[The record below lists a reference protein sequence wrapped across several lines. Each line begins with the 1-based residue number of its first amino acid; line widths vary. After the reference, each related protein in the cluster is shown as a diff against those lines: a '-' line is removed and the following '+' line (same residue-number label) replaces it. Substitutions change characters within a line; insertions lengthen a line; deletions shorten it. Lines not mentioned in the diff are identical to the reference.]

1 MSTWPHEN
9 LKNLEK
15 ARALLP
21 EKAVA
26 SEIKIHLDAAS
37 SYLSDARNASNSVSG
52 RFMMA
57 YAASHS
63 HSVAA
68 LRANDYR
75 TAQEKGHRR
84 LVFDLL
90 PFTCGARKSDATVLG
105 RAHEKRNA
113 IEYAGDAVVSER
125 EMEDLVE
132 VAGRVSEAVR
142 KWIRAN
148 RPDLWA
154 GDGSPHEPG
163 PG

>member
-1 MSTWPHEN
+1 MPNWPHEN
-9 LKNLEK
+9 LRNLEK
-15 ARALLP
+15 TRSLLP
-21 EKAVA
+21 ERAVA
-26 SEIKIHLDAAS
+26 SEMKVHLDAAS

-63 HSVAA
+63 ACVAA

-90 PFTCGARKSDATVLG
+90 PFTCGARKSDAIALS

-132 VAGRVSEAVR
+132 LAGRVGETVR

-148 RPDLWA
+148 RPDLW
-154 GDGSPHEPG
+154 PG
-163 PG
+163 A

>member
-1 MSTWPHEN
+1 MPNWPHEN
-9 LKNLEK
+9 LRNLEK
-15 ARALLP
+15 TRALLP
-21 EKAVA
+21 ERAVV
-26 SEIKIHLDAAS
+26 SEMKVHLDAAS
-37 SYLSDARNASNSVSG
+37 AYLSDARNVSNSVSG

-90 PFTCGARKSDATVLG
+90 PFTCEARKPDAAVLG

-113 IEYAGDAVVSER
+113 IEYAGDAAVSER

-142 KWIRAN
+142 KWICAN
-148 RPDLWA
+148 RPDLWT